1 MANTYTLIEAKTVS
15 TAVAS
20 VEFTSI
26 PATYTD
32 ILIKLSARSSRSAE
46 NDDLKLTFNSVITD
60 RTGLY
65 LLGDGSSAA
74 TGTATVNAGLIDGAT
89 ATAST
94 FGNQDIYIPNYASSN
109 FKSISVDSV
118 TENNATGAHAS
129 FFASLWS
136 STSSITS
143 ILLAP
148 NAGNFVQYSTFY
160 LYGIKNS

>member
-136 STSSITS
+136 STSAITS